1 MTQSAPLAYLLQL
14 HKPDPVDW
22 TEDCATALAASKQT
36 LCSASVL
43 SPPDYSHPFI
53 QQTDASGLG
62 FGAVL
67 AQEAD
72 NGEEHTIDY
81 YSRKMQH
88 RERRYSVTEQEG
100 LAVLN
105 AGMHFI
111 LHLLGHSFTVVTDH
125 KALSSLELKDPHPHR
140 LASWMEFLRQFTFSI
155 EYRPG
160 KENANADALS
170 RQAWQITSEEEQMGK
185 NISKE
190 GMMLGSAHHKLVHD
204 TEKL

>member
-1 MTQSAPLAYLLQL
+1 M
-14 HKPDPVDW
+14 DW
-22 TEDCATALAASKQT
+22 TEDFATALTASKQT

-62 FGAVL
+62 IGAVL

-88 RERRYSVTEQEG
+88 RERRYSATEQEG

-105 AGMHFI
+105 AGMHFM

-125 KALSSLELKDPHPHR
+125 KALSFLELKDPHSHR
-140 LASWMEFLRQFTFSI
+140 LARCMEFLRQFTFSI
-155 EYRPG
+155 EYQPG

-190 GMMLGSAHHKLVHD
+190 GMMLGSANHKLVHD